1 MNFTLTRPN
10 LIKLLIV
17 PALVFFATLV
27 AVKGIDSPSGS
38 GSAGAGAGAS
48 AGGFADARTTDQ
60 RIRSLQAAVKV
71 DSSRA
76 APYAALGDVY
86 LQKARETADPA
97 FYARAES
104 ALRAALQRDPR
115 DAGALTAMGALANAR
130 HDFRA
135 ALRYGTRARAAAPG
149 VVKPYGVIADAQVE
163 LGRYDAAEL
172 TLQRMVDL
180 KPNLASYARVSYFRE
195 LHGDLPGAIEAMRL
209 AASAGGDAGEN
220 LAYVQTLLGNLELA
234 RGNAGGAERAYR
246 LALSRY
252 SGYAPAQAGL
262 ARVSASRGELDAAIR
277 RYRAV
282 VTLLPMPE
290 YVVGLADAELA
301 AGRTA
306 AAREDLALVE
316 VQQRLQ
322 RRGGVDVDAEMAIV
336 EADHGSPAR
345 AVELA
350 RRGYAAAPS
359 VRSADAL
366 GWALTRAG
374 RPAEGLGYARR
385 ALRLGSRD
393 ATWLYHAGIAAR
405 DSRERTAARR
415 YLTRALAGDALSP
428 LHARDARAALRGLR

>member
-1 MNFTLTRPN
+1 MTLTRPN
-10 LIKLLIV
+10 LIKLLV
-17 PALVFFATLV
+17 LPLLAFLATLV
-27 AVKGIDSPSGS
+27 AVKAIDSPSGS

-48 AGGFADARTTDQ
+48 AGGFADARMTDQ
-60 RIRSLQAAVKV
+60 RIRSLQAAVKA
-71 DSSRA
+71 DSKRA
-76 APYAALGDVY
+76 APYAALGDAY

-97 FYARAES
+97 FYARADA

-115 DAGALTAMGALANAR
+115 DAGALTAMGSLANAR

-135 ALRYGTRARAAAPG
+135 ALRYGMRARAAAPG

-163 LGRYDAAEL
+163 LGRYDAAER

-180 KPNLASYARVSYFRE
+180 KPNLSSYARVSYFRE

-220 LAYVQTLLGNLELA
+220 PAYVQTLLGNLELA

-252 SGYAPAQAGL
+252 SGYVPAQAGL
-262 ARVSASRGELDAAIR
+262 ARVSASRGELGAAIR
-277 RYRAV
+277 RYRKV

-306 AAREDLALVE
+306 AAREDLALVQ
-316 VQQRLQ
+316 VQQRLL
-322 RRGGVDVDAEMAIV
+322 RRGGVNVDAEMAIV

-350 RRGYAAAPS
+350 RRGYAAAPERAQRRRAR
-359 VRSADAL
+359 VGADA
-366 GWALTRAG
+366 R
-374 RPAEGLGYARR
+374 RPARR
-385 ALRLGSRD
+385 GPD
-393 ATWLYHAGIAAR
+393 V
-405 DSRERTAARR
+405 
-415 YLTRALAGDALSP
+415 RA
-428 LHARDARAALRGLR
+428 ARAAARLPGCDVALPRRHRRA